1 MYSGILY
8 ALNEYELL
16 KELLEP
22 LLPDPELAG
31 MPFWFYAAVLSEE
44 GKEDEAREYY
54 ELGVTY
60 GADEKWIMPM
70 LNTQEASDR
79 LRRNLSDYINTSN

>member
-22 LLPDPELAG
+22 LLPDPDLLG

-44 GKEDEAREYY
+44 GREDEAKKYY
-54 ELGVTY
+54 ELGITY
-60 GADEKWIMPM
+60 GDDEKWIMPM

-79 LRRNLSDYINTSN
+79 LRRNLSDYMNASN